1 MNTEL
6 FTIYDK
12 VAEEA
17 GPIFQA
23 KNLYV
28 AMRYVKEMIKDN
40 KLNLTE
46 YDLVRLGSFDSESMF
61 LSVLPKADAVELSN
75 ISTSVDDAKEFMKSS
90 SFDDYGSAE
99 VVADLDEELSKIK
112 ENKN

>member
-12 VAEEA
+12 VAQEA

-28 AMRYVKEMIKDN
+28 AMRYVKDMIKDN
-40 KLNLTE
+40 KINLSE
-46 YDLVRLGSFDSESMF
+46 YDLVRLGTFDSESMF
-61 LSVLPKADAVELSN
+61 LTALPKCDAVELSN
-75 ISTSVDDAKEFMKSS
+75 VPTFVEDANEFMKVNATEE
-90 SFDDYGSAE
+90 DYKAFKE
-99 VVADLDEELSKIK
+99 EYDVKEAD
-112 ENKN
+112 

>member
-12 VAEEA
+12 VAQEA

-28 AMRYVKEMIKDN
+28 AMRYVKDMIKDN
-40 KLNLTE
+40 NINLTE
-46 YDLVRLGSFDSESMF
+46 YDLVRLATFDSESMSI
-61 LSVLPKADAVELSN
+61 SVLPKADAVELSN
-75 ISTSVDDAKEFMKSS
+75 VPTFVDDAKDFMEDNASEDDLKEFN
-90 SFDDYGSAE
+90 
-99 VVADLDEELSKIK
+99 K
-112 ENKN
+112 EYN

>member
-12 VAEEA
+12 VAQEA

-28 AMRYVKEMIKDN
+28 AMRYVKDMIKDN
-40 KLNLTE
+40 KINLAE
-46 YDLVRLGSFDSESMF
+46 YDLVRLGSFDSESMSI
-61 LSVLPKADAVELSN
+61 SVLSKADAVELSN
-75 ISTSVDDAKEFMKSS
+75 VSTYVDDANEFMKVNATE
-90 SFDDYGSAE
+90 DD
-99 VVADLDEELSKIK
+99 LK
-112 ENKN
+112 EFNKEYN

>member
-12 VAEEA
+12 VAQEA

-40 KLNLTE
+40 KINLSE
-46 YDLVRLGSFDSESMF
+46 YDLVCLGSFDTESMSINVF
-61 LSVLPKADAVELSN
+61 PKADAVELSN
-75 ISTSVDDAKEFMKSS
+75 VPTFTEDADEFMKVNASKE
-90 SFDDYGSAE
+90 DYEAFK
-99 VVADLDEELSKIK
+99 EEYDHK
-112 ENKN
+112 EDN

>member
-12 VAEEA
+12 VAQEA

-28 AMRYVKEMIKDN
+28 AMRYVNEMIKDN
-40 KLNLTE
+40 KLNLHE
-46 YDLVRLGSFDSESMF
+46 YDLVRLATFDSETMSI
-61 LSVLPKADAVELSN
+61 SVLSQADAVELSN
-75 ISTSVDDAKEFMKSS
+75 CVTFADDAKEFMEANLTE
-90 SFDDYGSAE
+90 DDLKE
-99 VVADLDEELSKIK
+99 FNK
-112 ENKN
+112 ENN

>member
-12 VAEEA
+12 VAQEA

-28 AMRYVKEMIKDN
+28 AMRYAKEMIKDT
-40 KLNLTE
+40 KINLHE
-46 YDLVRLGSFDSESMF
+46 YDLVRLACFDTESM
-61 LSVLPKADAVELSN
+61 SIDVLTKADAVELSN
-75 ISTSVDDAKEFMKSS
+75 CVTFTDDADEFMKVNATD
-90 SFDDYGSAE
+90 DDYKE
-99 VVADLDEELSKIK
+99 FKKEYDPEEDK
-112 ENKN
+112 

>member
-12 VAEEA
+12 VAQEA

-28 AMRYVKEMIKDN
+28 AMRYVKDMIKDN
-40 KLNLTE
+40 NINLTE
-46 YDLVRLGSFDSESMF
+46 YDLVRLGSFDSESMSI
-61 LSVLPKADAVELSN
+61 SVLSKADAVELSN
-75 ISTSVDDAKEFMKSS
+75 VPTYVDDAKEFMEAYATE
-90 SFDDYGSAE
+90 DDLKAFN
-99 VVADLDEELSKIK
+99 K
-112 ENKN
+112 EYN

>member
-12 VAEEA
+12 VAQEA

-40 KLNLTE
+40 KINLFE
-46 YDLVRLGSFDSESMF
+46 YDLVRLGTFDSESMF

-75 ISTSVDDAKEFMKSS
+75 VPTFVDDAKEFMEANVTE
-90 SFDDYGSAE
+90 DD
-99 VVADLDEELSKIK
+99 LK
-112 ENKN
+112 EFNKEYN

>member
-12 VAEEA
+12 VAQEA

-28 AMRYVKEMIKDN
+28 AMRYVNEMIKDN
-40 KLNLTE
+40 KINLSE
-46 YDLVRLGSFDSESMF
+46 YDLVRLGSFDSESMSINV
-61 LSVLPKADAVELSN
+61 LSKADAVELSN
-75 ISTSVDDAKEFMKSS
+75 CATFVDDTNEFMKVNATEE
-90 SFDDYGSAE
+90 DYKE
-99 VVADLDEELSKIK
+99 FKKEYDIK
-112 ENKN
+112 EDN

>member
-12 VAEEA
+12 VAQEA

-28 AMRYVKEMIKDN
+28 AMRYVKDMIKDN
-40 KLNLTE
+40 KINLSE
-46 YDLVRLGSFDSESMF
+46 YDLVRLGTFDSESMF
-61 LSVLPKADAVELSN
+61 LTVFPKADAVELSN
-75 ISTSVDDAKEFMKSS
+75 VPTFVEDADEFMKVNATEE
-90 SFDDYGSAE
+90 DYEEFKKEYGNEE
-99 VVADLDEELSKIK
+99 VK
-112 ENKN
+112 

>member
-12 VAEEA
+12 VAQEA

-28 AMRYVKEMIKDN
+28 AMRYVNEMIKDN
-40 KLNLTE
+40 KLNLHE

-61 LSVLPKADAVELSN
+61 LSVFPKADAVELSN
-75 ISTSVDDAKEFMKSS
+75 CVTFAEDNKEFMEADISVDD
-90 SFDDYGSAE
+90 
-99 VVADLDEELSKIK
+99 SKDFNK
-112 ENKN
+112 ENK

>member
-12 VAEEA
+12 VAQEA

-40 KLNLTE
+40 KINLTE
-46 YDLVRLGSFDSESMF
+46 YDLVRLGIFDSESMY
-61 LSVLPKADAVELSN
+61 S
-75 ISTSVDDAKEFMKSS
+75 
-90 SFDDYGSAE
+90 
-99 VVADLDEELSKIK
+99 
-112 ENKN
+112 